1 MVKIRNGLRDS
12 NNVSGSEEQISGA
25 RVCYASDSSSSPP
38 PENPTIAQ
46 VFDNQTQM
54 MTMMMQHMQQQYHQ
68 VLQQVQQQAQPQQQN
83 LRFGPPPPKSKLLE
97 FLHVKPPTF
106 SSTTNPIEANDWLHA
121 IEKKLNLLQCNDQE
135 KVAFATHQL
144 KGAASVWWDNYM
156 VTRPAGTEHCP
167 YHPGSFNKNY
177 KSGSHSNS
185 EQHSLNPTPSPLMSP
200 AQSVQPTLPTQP
212 EQLKKFGEKPELYFN
227 CNKPGH
233 MVGKCPKP
241 RRAGPKLVQARLNHA
256 STEEA
261 RSAPEVILGAY
272 PVNSIPATILFDS
285 GATHSF
291 ISKRFA
297 GAHRLYLVKL
307 KIPMRVHTPGGGM
320 TTTHYCPSV
329 TVEIQ
334 GLIFP
339 ANLILLESKDLD
351 IILGMDWLTRHRG
364 VIDCTSRTIKLTNGE
379 RRSVPQKPGISL
391 NQATGEEEEVAME
404 KTTKKL
410 EDIPIVREYREVFPE
425 DMTTMPPK
433 RDIEFR
439 IDLAPGTAPIHKRP
453 FRMGANE
460 LEVKKQ
466 KDKTK
471 RMCVDYRTLNEVT
484 IKNKYPLPRIDD
496 LFDQL
501 KGATMFSK
509 IDLRSGYHQLRIRE
523 EDIPKTAFIT
533 RYGLFECTIMS
544 FGPTNAPA
552 FFMNLMNKVFMECLD
567 KFVVVFID
575 DILIYS
581 KSKEQ
586 HEQHLRL
593 EHQLYAKFS
602 KCDFWLKEVQFLGH
616 VVNAQGVALDP
627 ANVESVT
634 KWTPPGTVT
643 QGLGCVLMQDGKV
656 VSYASRQLR
665 PHEGNFPTHD
675 LELAAVVHAL
685 KIWRHYL
692 IGNRCERRWLEL
704 IKDYDM
710 GIHYHLGKANVVADA
725 LSRKSYCNVAWVEQ
739 LCAYH
744 PQTDGQTERVNQ
756 LLEDMLRACA
766 LDFGGAWDKSLPYAE
781 FSYNNSY
788 QASLL
793 MAPFEALHG
802 RRCRTLLFW
811 DQTGQRQ
818 LFGTEVLNEAEEK
831 VRAARERLRIA
842 QSRQKSCADNRRRE
856 LAFEAGDYVYLCV
869 TPLRGVHCFQ
879 TKEKLAPRFVGSYQI
894 LEHRGE
900 VAYQLE
906 LPSSMLGIHNVFH
919 VSQLK
924 KCSRVP
930 EEQAKSGSHQ
940 NSGRSDVC
948 GEADSYPRNQRE
960 KDQKQG
966 NKILQSS
973 VEPPLTRRGHLGK
986 RR

>member
-307 KIPMRVHTPGGGM
+307 KIPMRVHTPG
-320 TTTHYCPSV
+320 
-329 TVEIQ
+329 
-334 GLIFP
+334 
-339 ANLILLESKDLD
+339 
-351 IILGMDWLTRHRG
+351 
-364 VIDCTSRTIKLTNGE
+364 
-379 RRSVPQKPGISL
+379 VPQKPGISL

-552 FFMNLMNKVFMECLD
+552 FFMNLMNK
-567 KFVVVFID
+567 
-575 DILIYS
+575 
-581 KSKEQ
+581 
-586 HEQHLRL
+586 